1 MKIAIAVT
9 SSGKDAY
16 VDTHGAR
23 APYYLI
29 LNTDA
34 GASEILPNPVTQ
46 AERRAGPQ
54 AAAFLVSQGVEKVV
68 AGDFGS
74 KFRTELEGSNIV
86 CTETAG
92 SVIKVVD
99 ELSAH
104 M

>member
-1 MKIAIAVT
+1 MSFREAQV
-9 SSGKDAY
+9 
-16 VDTHGAR
+16 THGAR

-29 LNTDA
+29 LNTDT
-34 GASEILPNPVTQ
+34 GSSEILPNPVTQ

-68 AGDFGS
+68 AGDFGP
-74 KFRTELEGSNIV
+74 KFRTELERSNIV
-86 CTETAG
+86 CIEMAG